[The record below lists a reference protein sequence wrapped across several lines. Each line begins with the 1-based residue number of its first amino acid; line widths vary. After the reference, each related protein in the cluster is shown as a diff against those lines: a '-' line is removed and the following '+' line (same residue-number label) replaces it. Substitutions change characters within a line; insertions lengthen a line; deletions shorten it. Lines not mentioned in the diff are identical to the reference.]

1 MLAVSFAT
9 QGFVAPT
16 VHVQPV
22 ARANV
27 QMMAPEM
34 PSRRAALLSAAS
46 VLAVPFAVQAKP
58 EDYAGGYTD
67 KEYLKTYKKNPDKG
81 GACPAPGGPSCQV
94 PGGNPKDPLIFRSGP
109 FDKIDKPIP
118 LVTTS
123 WANAKAPEEKKE

>member
-46 VLAVPFAVQAKP
+46 VLAVPFAAQAKP
-58 EDYAGGYTD
+58 EDYAGGCAFSPRLFSMRTELALQPD
-67 KEYLKTYKKNPDKG
+67 FTSLAAALK
-81 GACPAPGGPSCQV
+81 
-94 PGGNPKDPLIFRSGP
+94 
-109 FDKIDKPIP
+109 
-118 LVTTS
+118 
-123 WANAKAPEEKKE
+123 